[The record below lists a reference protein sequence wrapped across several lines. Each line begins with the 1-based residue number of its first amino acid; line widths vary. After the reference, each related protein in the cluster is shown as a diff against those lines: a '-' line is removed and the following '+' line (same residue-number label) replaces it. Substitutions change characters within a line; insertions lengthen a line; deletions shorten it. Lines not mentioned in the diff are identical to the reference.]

1 MTFSVSM
8 RLLAWL
14 DERLVSG
21 QLATVKG
28 EFGRAE
34 RNDEV
39 PVQTSNVHIMHVPA
53 QQNKE
58 LAENKW
64 RRTFTNLGHERGRL
78 RSIVLYYTDTVSSV
92 GSRAPMFSEWTMPV
106 YPPIYLG
113 VDSEQA

>member
-1 MTFSVSM
+1 LTFSVSM
-8 RLLAWL
+8 RLVAWL
-14 DERLVSG
+14 DERVSLVSG

-28 EFGRAE
+28 QFGRAE

-39 PVQTSNVHIMHVPA
+39 PVQTYNVHIMRVPA

-58 LAENKW
+58 PAENKW

-78 RSIVLYYTDTVSSV
+78 RSIIHGQSY
-92 GSRAPMFSEWTMPV
+92 
-106 YPPIYLG
+106 PIYMG